1 MTIDN
6 LYEQI
11 AQNIQDGLNATS
23 EVFEFSVKTMY
34 NEQRPDNPNIYVGTL
49 SYTPADIVPIAGVN
63 VLVLNGSVSFI
74 VKKERAAEINAVL
87 QSWLGSQQGVVSAIG
102 QYSCIP
108 AYETTSRGNIDLTG
122 QMGETIS
129 ISFFATWTLVQN
141 AVLTN
146 ETTTILDGETLPV
159 LTKSIAKQKNAPSDN
174 QANNPIL
181 QAEATTQALAF
192 EYTAY
197 LTNDYAD
204 LIDEILSVDDTSLEK
219 RHTLTETI
227 GNTTKTYIVIMTV
240 GTIAGNAGGVM
251 TVQLSF
257 VVARPTPT
265 TITG

>member
-49 SYTPADIVPIAGVN
+49 SYTPADIIPLAGIK
-63 VLVLNGSVSFI
+63 VLELNGSVSFV
-74 VKKERAAEINAVL
+74 VKKEQAEEINAVL
-87 QSWLGSQQGVVSAIG
+87 QSWLGSQQGVISAVG
-102 QYSCIP
+102 AYSCIP
-108 AYETTSRGNIDLTG
+108 AYETTSRGDISLTG

-129 ISFFATWTLVQN
+129 LSFFATWRLVQN

-146 ETTTILDGETLPV
+146 ACTTFLDGAQLPV
-159 LTKSIAKQKNAPSDN
+159 TQRSLAKIKSFTSDN

-181 QAEATTQALAF
+181 EAQPTAQSVAF

-197 LTNDYAD
+197 LTTDFAD
-204 LIDEILSVDDTSLEK
+204 LISEIRNIGVTSLK
-219 RHTLTETI
+219 QTHTLVETI
-227 GNTTKTYIVIMTV
+227 NGEEISYNVMLTNGSILGVI
-240 GTIAGNAGGVM
+240 GGVM
-251 TVQLSF
+251 TCQLSF
-257 VVARPTPT
+257 TVARPAPT
-265 TITG
+265 TTTE

>member
-11 AQNIQDGLNATS
+11 AKNIQDGLNATS

-49 SYTPADIVPIAGVN
+49 SYTPADIIPIAGVN
-63 VLVLNGSVSFI
+63 VLELNGSVSFI
-74 VKKERAAEINAVL
+74 VKKEQAAEINAVL

-129 ISFFATWTLVQN
+129 LSFFATWTLVQN

-146 ETTTILDGETLPV
+146 ETTTVLDGETLPV
-159 LTKSIAKQKNAPSDN
+159 LTKSIAKQKNTPSDN
-174 QANNPIL
+174 QAGSAFL
-181 QAEATTQALAF
+181 QGEPTTQGLAF

-197 LTNDYAD
+197 LTDSFSD
-204 LIDEILSVDDTSLEK
+204 LLAEIMETDITSLEK

-227 GNTTKTYIVIMTV
+227 GGSSQTYTV
-240 GTIAGNAGGVM
+240 SLETGTIAGNAGGVM

-257 VVARPTPT
+257 VVARPAPT
-265 TITG
+265 TE